1 MTNDTIR
8 TVFTYSIAIIVLVGT
23 GALLR
28 FPPPG
33 IPPEA
38 LLAFLGVQVGLVM
51 GYVFGE
57 RTAAS
62 AVANQPTVTTTAGP
76 PQQTVIQPANGE
88 DRPVGPIG

>member
-1 MTNDTIR
+1 MNNDTIR
-8 TVFTYSIAIIVLVGT
+8 TVFTYVIAIIVLVGT
-23 GALLR
+23 GVLLR

-51 GYVFGE
+51 GYVFNE
-57 RTAAS
+57 RAASS

-76 PQQTVIQPANGE
+76 PAKTTFTPPGNGDVPE
-88 DRPVGPIG
+88 GNG